1 MSKIIT
7 NNVSK
12 IAPTPQTDVLAADV
26 NTKFSAIANATALLN
41 QENVRS
47 EGIDIRQLS
56 TTSPIMKEAIYAE
69 NAMNGLY
76 YNFTIGTGAGGNWK
90 PAIPR
95 PAYHLSY
102 GNAGSASDLF
112 YGDASPLIVNQ
123 GDLVRFHYNFNMYE
137 IVLDAVAANW
147 PIDTGVDRLGMIFF
161 PIYWDTP
168 TTTPNT
174 IANAKV
180 FPNRI
185 DWYSMDFN
193 NPTAIPQ
200 SDPPSAGGFAS
211 ERLLDDGICFHELG
225 AETPTNKSSRP
236 IRRLH
241 GCLNYIH
248 ESATPLTIYQLGVA
262 TTPIVSFRHYTS
274 GGFDTRAFTINSVNG
289 TPFYPLTLKMERA
302 HLTAIVLRKGNKGTI
317 W

>member
-7 NNVSK
+7 NNVTK
-12 IAPTPQTDVLAADV
+12 IAPTPQVDVLAADV
-26 NTKFSAIANATALLN
+26 NTKFSAIATATATLN

-56 TTSPIMKEAIYAE
+56 NTSPIMKEAIYTE

-102 GNAGSASDLF
+102 GTGGKASDLF
-112 YGDASPLIVNQ
+112 YGDGSPLVLEQ
-123 GDLVRFHYNFNMYE
+123 GDLLRFHYNFNMYE
-137 IVLDAVAANW
+137 LQINAVAADW
-147 PIDTGVDRLGMIFF
+147 PLSSTVDRLGMIFF
-161 PIYWDTP
+161 PILWSTP
-168 TTTPNT
+168 ITTPNT
-174 IANAKV
+174 IANASV

-193 NPTAIPQ
+193 NPTSIPQ

-211 ERLLDDGICFHELG
+211 ERLLDDGICFHELA
-225 AETPTNKSSRP
+225 AETISTTKTKP

-248 ESATPLTIYQLGVA
+248 ESSTPLTIYQLGVA
-262 TTPIVSFRHYTS
+262 TTPIVSFRHYVA
-274 GGFDTRAFTINSVNG
+274 GGFDTRAFTINSVNQ
-289 TPFYPLTLKMERA
+289 TPFYPLTLTMERA
-302 HLTAIVLRKGNKGTI
+302 HLSAIVLRKGNKGTI

>member
-7 NNVSK
+7 NNVTN
-12 IAPTPQTDVLAADV
+12 IPPNPQDDVLAADI
-26 NTKFSAIANATALLN
+26 NTKFSAIATATATLN

-56 TTSPIMKEAIYAE
+56 SPSPIMKEAIYAYNE
-69 NAMNGLY
+69 MNGLY
-76 YNFTIGTGAGGNWK
+76 YDFFLGTGAGGNWK

-102 GNAGSASDLF
+102 GTAGAASDLF
-112 YGDASPLIVNQ
+112 YGDASPLVLEK
-123 GDLVRFHYNFNMYE
+123 GDLLRYHYSFNLYE
-137 IVLDAVAANW
+137 IDLDSITANW
-147 PIDTGVDRLGMIFF
+147 PVSASVDRLGMIFF
-161 PIYWDTP
+161 PILWSTP
-168 TTTPNT
+168 TTTPNN
-174 IANAKV
+174 IGNASV

-193 NPTAIPQ
+193 NPTSIPQ
-200 SDPPSAGGFAS
+200 TDPPSAGAAG
-211 ERLLDDGICFHELG
+211 EKLLDDGICFHELG

-262 TTPIVSFRHYTS
+262 TTPIVLFQHYTAP
-274 GGFDTRAFTINSVNG
+274 GFDTRAFTINAVNQA
-289 TPFYPLTLKMERA
+289 PFYPLQLTMERA
-302 HLTAIVLRKGNKGTI
+302 HLTAIVLRKGNKGTT